1 MATLLKKKEYQ
12 SLGCIIDVLGWHH
25 NLLKKLRAKGA
36 KQPAE
41 QPAAQP
47 PELRQLPAV
56 PSDRCAREL

>member
-25 NLLKKLRAKGA
+25 NLLKNCSPGA

-47 PELRQLPAV
+47 PELRQLPAA
-56 PSDRCAREL
+56 PSDRCAREF